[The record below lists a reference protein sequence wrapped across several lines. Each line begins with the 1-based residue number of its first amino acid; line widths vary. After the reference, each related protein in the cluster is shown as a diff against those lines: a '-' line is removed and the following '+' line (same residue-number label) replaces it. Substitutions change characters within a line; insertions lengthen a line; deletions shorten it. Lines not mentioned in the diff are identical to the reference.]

1 MLTSRHLAEWVSAR
15 YGPRH
20 AEGRIRDLGFAW
32 SVDTQPDA
40 YLDGDTSAMTYG
52 NGPDIVVK
60 RTGAVWQFG
69 SSPMM
74 LPLYEA
80 RTEEELRRAMAKL
93 MPGADLD
100 RPRET
105 VPAPARAS
113 APPPAPPPAPAPS
126 PFLTPAADVPGPA
139 AAPPMVGAPG
149 TVPAPTGVF
158 GAPYEP
164 APPPGPAPAAAPVP
178 PAPMP
183 PAPAPAS
190 WPAPEPALAPAP
202 AAGPEFAAADTRNAV
217 LVDPQGVCFDQEGR
231 HAAFAWPEIRTV
243 HHTVRGTCLMVGV
256 VHANGAFYECRV
268 SARRQARV
276 REWSAHLP
284 HVLAFYLAGRPA

>member
-1 MLTSRHLAEWVSAR
+1 MLTSRDLAEWVRAR

-20 AEGRIRDLGFAW
+20 TDRRIRDLGFAW
-32 SVDTQPDA
+32 SIDTQPDA

-52 NGPDIVVK
+52 NGPDLVVK

-69 SSPMM
+69 SNPMM

-80 RTEEELRRAMAKL
+80 RTEVELRRAMAKL
-93 MPGADLD
+93 IPGADLD
-100 RPRET
+100 RPPET
-105 VPAPARAS
+105 VPAPAQ
-113 APPPAPPPAPAPS
+113 PPAPS
-126 PFLTPAADVPGPA
+126 PFPPSATGTA

-164 APPPGPAPAAAPVP
+164 APVVPGAAPAPSAPVSPAPAAP
-178 PAPMP
+178 PAV
-183 PAPAPAS
+183 
-190 WPAPEPALAPAP
+190 
-202 AAGPEFAAADTRNAV
+202 GPEFAVADTKNAV

-231 HAAFAWPEIRTV
+231 HAAFAWPEIRSV

-256 VHANGAFYECRV
+256 VHIDGAFYECRV
-268 SARRQARV
+268 SAKRQARV

-284 HVLAFYLAGRPA
+284 PVLAFYLGARPA